1 MSTES
6 SDRWTLLVLRGTG
19 APVRQYSAS
28 SRWVRRVGG
37 GGGVLALLL
46 LALAVWGAVGVSA
59 RLEAGHLRAKNAVLT
74 AELEVLQQRI
84 ASVEGSLGRLADRNA
99 EVRNLAGLD
108 EIDGE
113 VLEVGIGGPGSATPQ
128 ESPLWSLDRVT
139 GARAFAASYDLSAL
153 ERRARLLAESFD
165 VANDSLR
172 SRVDLLQATPSI
184 LPTAGWLSSRFER
197 SRVHPILNESRPHY
211 GIDISANAG
220 TPILAAAKGRVVRA
234 GWVPGL
240 GQMVEIDHGYGY
252 VTRYGH
258 ASRLHV
264 RAGEQVERG
273 ALIAEVGSSG
283 LATGPHLHYEIYVSG
298 EPRNPMNFVI
308 PDAAP

>member
-1 MSTES
+1 MST
-6 SDRWTLLVLRGTG
+6 DRWTLLVLGGNG
-19 APVRQYSAS
+19 APVRQFSAPAK
-28 SRWVRRVGG
+28 WVRRLGG
-37 GGGVLALLL
+37 GGSALGVAL
-46 LALAVWGAVGVSA
+46 LALGIWGILGASA
-59 RLEAGHLRAKNAVLT
+59 RFEAHQLREKNAILT
-74 AELEVLQQRI
+74 AELEVLQERI
-84 ASVEGSLGRLADRNA
+84 ASVEGSLGQLADRNA
-99 EVRNLAGLD
+99 EVRNLAGLE

-113 VLEVGIGGPGSATPQ
+113 VLEVGIGGPGTQTP
-128 ESPLWSLDRVT
+128 ENSPLWSLDQNT

-153 ERRARLLAESFD
+153 ERRAQLLAESFT

-184 LPTAGWLSSRFER
+184 LPTSGWLSSRFNR

-211 GIDISANAG
+211 GVDIAATAG
-220 TPILAAAKGRVVRA
+220 APILAAAGGRIVRA

-264 RAGEQVERG
+264 RAGQNVDRG
-273 ALIAEVGSSG
+273 QLIAEVGSSG
-283 LATGPHLHYEIYVSG
+283 LATGPHLHYEIYVNG
-298 EPRNPMNFVI
+298 EPENPMDFVI
-308 PDAAP
+308 PDGMD